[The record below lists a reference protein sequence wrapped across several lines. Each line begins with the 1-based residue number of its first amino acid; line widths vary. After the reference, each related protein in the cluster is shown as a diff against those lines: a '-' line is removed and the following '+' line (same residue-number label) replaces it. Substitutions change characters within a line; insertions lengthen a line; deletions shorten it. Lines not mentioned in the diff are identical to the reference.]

1 MDREQLMGRY
11 VRLTDELAM
20 VQDRPT
26 QSRAWSDRLASDIA
40 ATAREIVTLQPADEQ
55 VSEPAWAVLL
65 APNSSPR
72 QE

>member
-1 MDREQLMGRY
+1 LDREQLMGRY
-11 VRLTDELAM
+11 VRLQDELAK

-26 QSRAWSDRLASDIA
+26 RSRAWTDRLASDIA

-55 VSEPAWAVLL
+55 VSESAWAVLL
-65 APNSSPR
+65 APNSSSR